1 MLGELLHDPIAAIN
15 HYPLLTLGVLILGG
29 YLCGRL
35 AQAVRLPTITGYI
48 VAGLVLSH
56 SISGVIERE
65 TVEGL
70 TPFTEVA
77 LSLIALTIGS
87 EFHLAKLRRT
97 GSKILVITVFESLFA
112 AIIVSVVLGVLLL
125 PFSYALLLGAIAAAT
140 APAATVVIVRELRAR
155 GEFIDY
161 LYGVV
166 AFDDAASVL
175 LFSILFA
182 VVTPLLVAGGAAA
195 GAAGAAA
202 AAGASG
208 EAAVAGGGGT
218 ILAAV
223 GGGLVEIVLS
233 AVAGI
238 AAALLIHYAT
248 RGRRDNEVLIITLG
262 VLLVATALVTL
273 LELSPLIANMVAGAV
288 LVNASTRNRRI
299 FTILE
304 PLTPPIFALF
314 FILAGAELDISVV
327 VKGAVVVIGLVYL
340 VARFAGKVLG
350 VMLGSLIVQAPDN
363 VRRYLSFCL
372 FPQAGVAIGLALVI
386 QTSAVFAGAPGE
398 VREMLRLLT
407 NVVLFSVFVN
417 ELVGPLISR
426 YGIVRGAERG

>member
-87 EFHLAKLRRT
+87 EFQLAKLRRT
-97 GSKILVITVFESLFA
+97 GSKILAITVFESLFA
-112 AIIVSVVLGVLLL
+112 AIIVSVVLGLLLL
-125 PFSYALLLGAIAAAT
+125 PFTYALLLGAIAAAT

-182 VVTPLLVAGGAAA
+182 VVTPLLVAGGAA
-195 GAAGAAA
+195 GAAA
-202 AAGASG
+202 VAGATG
-208 EAAVAGGGGT
+208 ETTLAGGGGT

>member
-15 HYPLLTLGVLILGG
+15 HYPLLSLGVLILGG

-35 AQAVRLPTITGYI
+35 AQAVRMPTITGYI

-87 EFHLAKLRRT
+87 EFQLAKLRRT
-97 GSKILVITVFESLFA
+97 GSKILAITVFESLFA
-112 AIIVSVVLGVLLL
+112 AIIVSVVLGLLLL

-166 AFDDAASVL
+166 AFDDAVSVL

-182 VVTPLLVAGGAAA
+182 VVTPLLVAGGT
-195 GAAGAAA
+195 AGAAA
-202 AAGASG
+202 VAGVAG
-208 EAAVAGGGGT
+208 EAALAGGGST
-218 ILAAV
+218 ILAALA
-223 GGGLVEIVLS
+223 GGFGEIGLSV
-233 AVAGI
+233 VAGA

-262 VLLVATALVTL
+262 VLFVATALVTL
-273 LELSPLIANMVAGAV
+273 LELSPLIANMAAGAV

-327 VKGAVVVIGLVYL
+327 IKGAVVVIGLVYL
-340 VARFAGKVLG
+340 AARFAGKALG
-350 VMLGSLIVQAPDN
+350 VTLGSLIVQAPDN
-363 VRRYLSFCL
+363 VRRYLSLCL

-386 QTSAVFAGAPGE
+386 QSSAVFAGASGE

-426 YGIVRGAERG
+426 YGIVRGAELG

>member
-15 HYPLLTLGVLILGG
+15 HYPLLSLGILILGG

-35 AQAVRLPTITGYI
+35 CQAVRLPTITGYI

-56 SISGVIERE
+56 SLTGVIELE
-65 TVEGL
+65 TVKSL

-77 LSLIALTIGS
+77 LGLIALTIGS
-87 EFHLAKLRRT
+87 EFQLAKLRRT
-97 GSKILVITVFESLFA
+97 GTKILTITVFESLFA
-112 AIIVSVVLGVLLL
+112 AIIVSVVLGLLLL

-175 LFSILFA
+175 LFSMLFA
-182 VVTPLLVAGGAAA
+182 VVTPLLVAGG
-195 GAAGAAA
+195 
-202 AAGASG
+202 
-208 EAAVAGGGGT
+208 VAGDAALAGNAGT
-218 ILAAV
+218 TLAAL
-223 GGGLVEIVLS
+223 GGGLIEIAVS
-233 AVAGI
+233 AVAG
-238 AAALLIHYAT
+238 AATALAIHFAT
-248 RGRRDNEVLIITLG
+248 QRRRIDSEVLIITLG
-262 VLLVATALVTL
+262 VLFVATALVTL
-273 LELSPLIANMVAGAV
+273 MELSPLIANMVAGAV
-288 LVNASTRNRRI
+288 LVNASSRNRRV
-299 FTILE
+299 FTVLE

-314 FILAGAELDISVV
+314 FILAGAGLDIGVV
-327 VKGAVVVIGLVYL
+327 AQGAVVVLGLVYL
-340 VARFAGKVLG
+340 ATRFAGKVVG
-350 VMLGSLIVQAPDN
+350 VTLGSLLVRAPDN

-372 FPQAGVAIGLALVI
+372 FPQAGVAIGLALVV
-386 QTSAVFAGAPGE
+386 QTSTIFETAPDE
-398 VREMLRLLT
+398 VRVMLKLLT

-426 YGIVRGAERG
+426 YGILRGAGPEGTGPRRKSE

>member
-35 AQAVRLPTITGYI
+35 AQAVRMPTITGYI

-87 EFHLAKLRRT
+87 EFQLAKLRRT
-97 GSKILVITVFESLFA
+97 GSKILAITVFESLFA
-112 AIIVSVVLGVLLL
+112 AIIVSVVLGLLLL

-166 AFDDAASVL
+166 AFDDAVSVL

-182 VVTPLLVAGGAAA
+182 VVTPLLVAGGT
-195 GAAGAAA
+195 AGAAA
-202 AAGASG
+202 VAGVAG
-208 EAAVAGGGGT
+208 ETALAGGGST
-218 ILAAV
+218 ILAALA
-223 GGGLVEIVLS
+223 GGFGEIGLSV
-233 AVAGI
+233 VAGA

-262 VLLVATALVTL
+262 VLFVATALVTL
-273 LELSPLIANMVAGAV
+273 LELSPLIANMAAGAV

-340 VARFAGKVLG
+340 AARFAGKALG
-350 VMLGSLIVQAPDN
+350 VTLGSLIVQAPDN
-363 VRRYLSFCL
+363 VRRYLSLCL

-386 QTSAVFAGAPGE
+386 QSSAVFAGAPGE

-426 YGIVRGAERG
+426 YGIVRGAELG